1 MRNLAILL
9 TATCLAAC
17 GGGDA
22 QSVSSSA
29 IAAAATGAVAGTA
42 TPAATAT
49 PASTFIA
56 PTTAKTYQSQA
67 GVQAF
72 NYDYNETLNY
82 TKDPVLNAAG
92 APVLDQLGNPTYLIN
107 LNSRRLVGTS
117 QGSQLY
123 TANASTVRSP
133 GVTVTYDPRNA
144 QFRLVISQNGLSDDI
159 TFQDPAHRTDFRGA
173 TRPQIGV
180 PNLEIPGATDWRTRG
195 VQYLEVSTGSN
206 ATTYDVSTFFYELPG
221 TTTQYV
227 TYAGF
232 VRNHYEDPIETVV
245 SDQLRSQTRVAKR
258 ITKYERAAFVYGE
271 LTPTAAIPR
280 TGTAAFSGN
289 MIASMVNNPSF
300 DTDPNA
306 GTYFQWISGTANVGV
321 DFGSGAVTA
330 SLRGTTLAP
339 LLDPTPAINPTS
351 TAGFTYQTAF
361 LNAGATFTASATARI
376 DLVTTGGFTGNFSN
390 AQFVDGTRTIP
401 VDIVGG
407 SLDGAFYGPAAN
419 EVGASF
425 RIVGGIPDQRVDI
438 VGSLTGKR
446 P

>member
-9 TATCLAAC
+9 TATSLAAC
-17 GGGDA
+17 GGGGA
-22 QSVSSSA
+22 QSVSSTA
-29 IAAAATGAVAGTA
+29 AAAATGTS
-42 TPAATAT
+42 TPAATPT

-56 PTTAKTYQSQA
+56 PTVTKTYQSQA
-67 GVQAF
+67 AVQSF

-82 TKDPVLNAAG
+82 TKDPVLNSTG
-92 APVLDQLGNPTYLIN
+92 QPVLDGLGNPTYAVN
-107 LNSRRLVGTS
+107 VNTRRLVGTS
-117 QGSQLY
+117 QTNQLY

-144 QFRLVISQNGLSDDI
+144 QFTLVINQNGLSDNI

-195 VQYLEVSTGSN
+195 VQYLEVSTGST
-206 ATTYDVSTFFYELPG
+206 ATVYDVSTFFYELPG
-221 TTTQYV
+221 TSTQYV

-232 VRNHYEDPIETVV
+232 VRNHFEDPIETTV
-245 SDQLRSQTRVAKR
+245 SDSLQSQTRVAR
-258 ITKYERAAFVYGE
+258 RVTKYERAAFVYGE
-271 LTPTAAIPR
+271 QTPTAAVPR
-280 TGTAAFSGN
+280 TGTGTFSGN

-321 DFGSGAVTA
+321 DFATGAVTT

-339 LLDPTPAINPTS
+339 LLDLSPAISPTN
-351 TAGFTYQTAF
+351 TTGFTYQTAF

-376 DLVTTGGFTGNFSN
+376 DLVTTGGFTGTFSN
-390 AQFVDGTRTIP
+390 AQFVDGTRTLP
-401 VDIVGG
+401 VDIVG
-407 SLDGAFYGPAAN
+407 SALDGAFYGPVAN